1 MLRRRMMMG
10 AKQSDFPLVE
20 VENINTWT
28 GTVRGDGREY
38 DFILEH
44 PYCAQFSTYQDW
56 MAVYLL
62 TDADFLCMDIP
73 DNSRNSVYANV
84 DRNVFVPAIGKYV
97 LSLTGGYP
105 SASLQNNANIDAYPR
120 YDIYDSLGRRW
131 IKIEINGKE
140 YNSDYHKWLYSKQ
153 SDLPVY
159 YCTEA
164 DLGKVFPQR
173 RWDKHYIFYPN
184 VKLVQARDL
193 GFSNEYFTE
202 LIYVAA
208 RTTFLSDLQNNAPA
222 PYNGNVEGY
231 FVEVPDY
238 ADQIKFNFQ
247 GSSAWVSIFDSTLK
261 RIGTSGGWVS
271 NTYTVTNTSE
281 VKYVVPILSGSVY
294 DIDISAILITE
305 W

>member
-1 MLRRRMMMG
+1 MG
-10 AKQSDFPLVE
+10 AKQSEFQLVE
-20 VENINTWT
+20 VENINTLT
-28 GTVRGDGREY
+28 GTVSGDGREY

-44 PYCAQFSTYQDW
+44 PYCAQFSTYQNW
-56 MAVYLL
+56 MLVYLL
-62 TDADFLCMDIP
+62 TDADFICMDIP

-105 SASLQNNANIDAYPR
+105 SASLQNNANNDVYPR

-173 RWDKHYIFYPN
+173 IWDKHYTFYPSA
-184 VKLVQARDL
+184 KLVQYRDI
-193 GFSNEYFTE
+193 SVPNEYFDG
-202 LIYVAA
+202 LMYVNN
-208 RTTFLSDLQNNAPA
+208 RTTFISDLQNNAPA
-222 PYNGNVEGY
+222 SYEGIVEGY
-231 FVEVPDY
+231 LVEIPDY

-247 GSSAWVSIFDSTLK
+247 GSSAWVSIFDNTLK
-261 RIGTSGGWVS
+261 RISSSGWAKDS
-271 NTYTVTNTSE
+271 YTVTNTSE
-281 VKYVVPILSGSVY
+281 MKYVVPILDGIY
-294 DIDISAILITE
+294 DIDISIILISE